1 MSNISILIRF
11 PRKETFVV
19 SLFQKRIEKKT
30 TKKNKKKTKT
40 EKEVPQ
46 PAIMMPLRME
56 YSNRSA
62 KQMIFQKC

>member
-19 SLFQKRIEKKT
+19 SLFQKRIKKT
-30 TKKNKKKTKT
+30 TKQNKEKTKT

-46 PAIMMPLRME
+46 TAIMMPLRME